1 MKYFRDIPSRVKAI
15 AILLLALTIGLG
27 LTRAAVSTPQ
37 WEHEVRRLDHDYWAA
52 YNRRDSVAMNS
63 FLSDDVEFYHDRGGT
78 LIGKSALAAAN
89 EGMRTNPDHLRRE
102 EVPGTVRFFPMRH
115 GDDIYGA
122 VVTGEHRFYITEV
135 GKKERP
141 VGRALFT
148 HLLLRQDGKWHI
160 TRILSYEH
168 ADTD

>member
-78 LIGKSALAAAN
+78 LIGKS
-89 EGMRTNPDHLRRE
+89 ET
-102 EVPGTVRFFPMRH
+102 VPLLPVPMH
-115 GDDIYGA
+115 
-122 VVTGEHRFYITEV
+122 
-135 GKKERP
+135 
-141 VGRALFT
+141 VGR
-148 HLLLRQDGKWHI
+148 
-160 TRILSYEH
+160 
-168 ADTD
+168 